1 MAARHNN
8 ALDPQTGIRV
18 EPIKTERHFERL
30 RAVAASHDFPL
41 EEIEAVA
48 DIKQW
53 SDERGVEEDN
63 FWRVGKCLR
72 NRNSGKYRILLAAEI
87 TPEMQNSVRAAME
100 YRGFGNEVS
109 LLSAPDKFVEH
120 LLLHEIAHAKNNNWD
135 ETECDSWAFEQL
147 KAI

>member
-1 MAARHNN
+1 MGR
-8 ALDPQTGIRV
+8 LIIVRLQTRIRV
-18 EPIKTERHFERL
+18 EPIKTERHLARL
-30 RAVAASHDFPL
+30 RAVAASYDFPL
-41 EEIEAVA
+41 EEIEAIA
-48 DIKQW
+48 DIKRW
-53 SDERGVEEDN
+53 CDERGVEEDN

-72 NRNSGKYRILLAAEI
+72 NRNTGQYRILLAAEI
-87 TPEMQNSVRAAME
+87 TPEMQSSVLAAME

-109 LLSAPDKFVEH
+109 LLSAPEKFVEH

>member
-1 MAARHNN
+1 MTSVVR
-8 ALDPQTGIRV
+8 LQTRIDV
-18 EPIKTERHFERL
+18 ATIKTERYLARL
-30 RAVAASHDFPL
+30 RAIAASHEFPL
-41 EEIEAVA
+41 EEIETVA

-53 SDERGVEEDN
+53 CDERGVEEDN
-63 FWRVGKCLR
+63 FCRVGKCLR
-72 NRNSGKYRILLAAEI
+72 NGNTGKYRILIAAEI
-87 TPEMQNSVRAAME
+87 TPEMQNSVLAAME

-135 ETECDSWAFEQL
+135 QSECDSWAFRQL